1 MEEEFKGTLKFY
13 DDKITVLYP
22 SNFDKF
28 KVKLGEMLG
37 LTDDFLNNIRL
48 SYKDEDGDKV
58 EIKVEEDYKLFI
70 EEIKKNKQLIELLV
84 EVKED
89 SNLLIKKCSSSII
102 NYVSKN
108 SSGNINKLSE
118 QIKEKHNSLELSDEI
133 DLNSIP
139 KEVKEKENKN
149 ENINNIPKEEKEKEN
164 KNENINSIPKEEKE
178 KENKNE
184 NIKQE
189 EKSNNNNNNMDN
201 KNDININNNIDNK
214 NNTND
219 KNKINNI
226 DNADNIEKEKN
237 NQKKVELNNNINNN
251 NQNNNDNQKKENN
264 NLNNNNINN
273 INNQNPQNS
282 QNKNIQQ
289 PNKNIQQPQIQNQK
303 QSQIKNDSYLY
314 AFSFPYSCKS
324 CKKGPIY
331 HAMYFCNFCKY
342 IICPD
347 CELKEGPSHKHPF
360 YKVQNAD
367 QFETLNLGGEGAS
380 ELDKFMEGFNNF
392 FGIFGGNN
400 NMYNNQNKNNVQKKN
415 KPQRISLVQLART
428 NYDLRNVTDQQIEEA
443 LIKSK
448 GNVDEAVVSLFGQ

>member
-1 MEEEFKGTLKFY
+1 MKEEFKGTLKFY
-13 DDKITVLYP
+13 DEKITVLFP

-37 LTDDFLNNIRL
+37 LADDFFNNIRI

-70 EEIKKNKQLIELLV
+70 EEINKSKKLMELLV
-84 EVKED
+84 EVKEE

-102 NYVSKN
+102 NYISKN

-133 DLNSIP
+133 EPNNI
-139 KEVKEKENKN
+139 VKEE
-149 ENINNIPKEEKEKEN
+149 P
-164 KNENINSIPKEEKE
+164 NSMSKEEKE

-189 EKSNNNNNNMDN
+189 EKSNNNNNNMDK
-201 KNDININNNIDNK
+201 KNDINVNNNIDNK

-226 DNADNIEKEKN
+226 DNIEKEKN
-237 NQKKVELNNNINNN
+237 NQKKVDLNNNNNINS
-251 NQNNNDNQKKENN
+251 NQNNNDNQNKVNN
-264 NLNNNNINN
+264 NINNNNINN

-289 PNKNIQQPQIQNQK
+289 PQLQNQK
-303 QSQIKNDSYLY
+303 QSQIKNDSFLY
-314 AFSFPYSCKS
+314 AFSFPYSCKF
-324 CKKGPIY
+324 CYKAPIY
-331 HAMYFCNFCKY
+331 HALYFCNFCKY

-360 YKVQNAD
+360 YKVQNSD

-380 ELDKFMEGFNNF
+380 ELDKLMEGFNNF
-392 FGIFGGNN
+392 FGIFGGNMN
-400 NMYNNQNKNNVQKKN
+400 NNNNNQNKNNVQKKN